1 MRFDFMSSSSI
12 RSLCQIAL
20 FAAIIAVCSQIQ
32 IPLTVPFTMQTFA
45 VFSALAILGGKN
57 GTISILIYIA
67 LGAIGVPV
75 FAGFSGGIGVL
86 FGTTGGYILGFLF
99 SGLLYWLITHFLG
112 TKLPVMIAA
121 MALGLI
127 VCYTFGTVWFIQ
139 VYTSKV
145 ESIGLMAALG
155 WCVFPF
161 ILPDCVKI
169 ALAILIAKRLPKRF
183 VYQSV
188 ATKKDAGYMEN
199 LILSC
204 HDCNHNKNSFWI
216 EKEEMDTLNPDGE
229 KIKNVFIRDDK
240 YYIRINDEFKEN
252 TTIEGFY
259 NKLCLGSELHRLDY
273 LIMNIIGLQRSCEDN
288 SDLYVGLGKILDT
301 IREKRNIM

>member
-1 MRFDFMSSSSI
+1 MTIKRGFYKI
-12 RSLCQIAL
+12 GACVRTATQITDMETLAMKEKKISTSTI
-20 FAAIIAVCSQIQ
+20 AIIA
-32 IPLTVPFTMQTFA
+32 LMAA
-45 VFSALAILGGKN
+45 VTCILGPLSLPIGPVPISLTTMVLYFTAVLLGWKK
-57 GTISILIYIA
+57 GTISCLLYLLIGLVGI
-67 LGAIGVPV
+67 PV

-183 VYQSV
+183 VYQGV
-188 ATKKDAGYMEN
+188 ATKKDAA
-199 LILSC
+199 
-204 HDCNHNKNSFWI
+204 
-216 EKEEMDTLNPDGE
+216 
-229 KIKNVFIRDDK
+229 V
-240 YYIRINDEFKEN
+240 
-252 TTIEGFY
+252 
-259 NKLCLGSELHRLDY
+259 
-273 LIMNIIGLQRSCEDN
+273 
-288 SDLYVGLGKILDT
+288 
-301 IREKRNIM
+301 

>member
-1 MRFDFMSSSSI
+1 MRFDSMSSSSI

-45 VFSALAILGGKN
+45 VFSALAILGG
-57 GTISILIYIA
+57 TISILIYIA
-67 LGAIGVPV
+67 LGAIGIPV

-161 ILPDCVKI
+161 IIPDLIKI

-183 VYQSV
+183 VYQGV
-188 ATKKDAGYMEN
+188 ATKKDAA
-199 LILSC
+199 
-204 HDCNHNKNSFWI
+204 
-216 EKEEMDTLNPDGE
+216 
-229 KIKNVFIRDDK
+229 V
-240 YYIRINDEFKEN
+240 
-252 TTIEGFY
+252 
-259 NKLCLGSELHRLDY
+259 
-273 LIMNIIGLQRSCEDN
+273 
-288 SDLYVGLGKILDT
+288 
-301 IREKRNIM
+301 

>member
-1 MRFDFMSSSSI
+1 MTEAKTNSKSKSNVL
-12 RSLCQIAL
+12 SLVYMAM
-20 FAAIIAVCSQIQ
+20 FVAIITVCAQIQ
-32 IPLTVPFTMQTFA
+32 IPMTVPFTLQTLGIFMAAAMLGWKRGLISVA
-45 VFSALAILGGKN
+45 VYVL
-57 GTISILIYIA
+57 

-183 VYQSV
+183 VYQGV
-188 ATKKDAGYMEN
+188 ATKKDAA
-199 LILSC
+199 
-204 HDCNHNKNSFWI
+204 
-216 EKEEMDTLNPDGE
+216 
-229 KIKNVFIRDDK
+229 V
-240 YYIRINDEFKEN
+240 
-252 TTIEGFY
+252 
-259 NKLCLGSELHRLDY
+259 
-273 LIMNIIGLQRSCEDN
+273 
-288 SDLYVGLGKILDT
+288 
-301 IREKRNIM
+301 

>member
-1 MRFDFMSSSSI
+1 MRFDSMSSSSI

-67 LGAIGVPV
+67 LGAIGIPV

-139 VYTSKV
+139 VYTV
-145 ESIGLMAALG
+145 YPAGLRK
-155 WCVFPF
+155 
-161 ILPDCVKI
+161 DCTGNSHCKAV
-169 ALAILIAKRLPKRF
+169 AKTVRLSGRCHKKRCSCINSAPIMGF
-183 VYQSV
+183 VPAFFADMVTVPTS
-188 ATKKDAGYMEN
+188 
-199 LILSC
+199 
-204 HDCNHNKNSFWI
+204 
-216 EKEEMDTLNPDGE
+216 P
-229 KIKNVFIRDDK
+229 
-240 YYIRINDEFKEN
+240 
-252 TTIEGFY
+252 
-259 NKLCLGSELHRLDY
+259 
-273 LIMNIIGLQRSCEDN
+273 NI
-288 SDLYVGLGKILDT
+288 
-301 IREKRNIM
+301 

>member
-1 MRFDFMSSSSI
+1 MSSSSI

-67 LGAIGVPV
+67 LGAIGIPV

-121 MALGLI
+121 MALSLVHSSLYQQGGIHWTDGCSGL
-127 VCYTFGTVWFIQ
+127 VCIPVYPAGLRKDCTGNSHCKAVAKTVRLSGRCYKKRCSCINSAPIMGF
-139 VYTSKV
+139 VPAFFADMVTVPTS
-145 ESIGLMAALG
+145 
-155 WCVFPF
+155 P
-161 ILPDCVKI
+161 
-169 ALAILIAKRLPKRF
+169 
-183 VYQSV
+183 
-188 ATKKDAGYMEN
+188 
-199 LILSC
+199 
-204 HDCNHNKNSFWI
+204 
-216 EKEEMDTLNPDGE
+216 
-229 KIKNVFIRDDK
+229 
-240 YYIRINDEFKEN
+240 
-252 TTIEGFY
+252 
-259 NKLCLGSELHRLDY
+259 
-273 LIMNIIGLQRSCEDN
+273 NI
-288 SDLYVGLGKILDT
+288 
-301 IREKRNIM
+301 

>member
-1 MRFDFMSSSSI
+1 MSSSSI

-45 VFSALAILGGKN
+45 VFSALAILSGKN

-67 LGAIGVPV
+67 LGAIGIPV

-99 SGLLYWLITHFLG
+99 SGLLYWLITRFLG

-127 VCYTFGTVWFIQ
+127 VCYAFGTVWFIQ

-155 WCVFPF
+155 WF

-183 VYQSV
+183 VYQGV
-188 ATKKDAGYMEN
+188 ATKKDAA
-199 LILSC
+199 
-204 HDCNHNKNSFWI
+204 
-216 EKEEMDTLNPDGE
+216 
-229 KIKNVFIRDDK
+229 V
-240 YYIRINDEFKEN
+240 
-252 TTIEGFY
+252 
-259 NKLCLGSELHRLDY
+259 
-273 LIMNIIGLQRSCEDN
+273 
-288 SDLYVGLGKILDT
+288 
-301 IREKRNIM
+301 

>member
-1 MRFDFMSSSSI
+1 MSETTNQNSNTKNRNKILSI
-12 RSLCQIAL
+12 VYIGISAALIA
-20 FAAIIAVCSQIQ
+20 ICSWIQ
-32 IPLTVPFTMQTFA
+32 IPLTVPITLQTMGVCLVSGLLGFKRGT
-45 VFSALAILGGKN
+45 LATLVYIL
-57 GTISILIYIA
+57 

-127 VCYTFGTVWFIQ
+127 VCYAVGTVWFIQ

-188 ATKKDAGYMEN
+188 ATKKDAA
-199 LILSC
+199 
-204 HDCNHNKNSFWI
+204 
-216 EKEEMDTLNPDGE
+216 
-229 KIKNVFIRDDK
+229 V
-240 YYIRINDEFKEN
+240 
-252 TTIEGFY
+252 
-259 NKLCLGSELHRLDY
+259 
-273 LIMNIIGLQRSCEDN
+273 
-288 SDLYVGLGKILDT
+288 
-301 IREKRNIM
+301 

>member
-1 MRFDFMSSSSI
+1 MRFDSMSSSSI

-67 LGAIGVPV
+67 LGAIGIPV

-86 FGTTGGYILGFLF
+86 FGTTGG
-99 SGLLYWLITHFLG
+99 FLG
-112 TKLPVMIAA
+112 TKLPVIIAA

-127 VCYTFGTVWFIQ
+127 VCYAFGTVWFIQ

-183 VYQSV
+183 VYQGV
-188 ATKKDAGYMEN
+188 ATKKDAA
-199 LILSC
+199 
-204 HDCNHNKNSFWI
+204 
-216 EKEEMDTLNPDGE
+216 
-229 KIKNVFIRDDK
+229 V
-240 YYIRINDEFKEN
+240 
-252 TTIEGFY
+252 
-259 NKLCLGSELHRLDY
+259 
-273 LIMNIIGLQRSCEDN
+273 
-288 SDLYVGLGKILDT
+288 
-301 IREKRNIM
+301 

>member
-1 MRFDFMSSSSI
+1 MSETTAAAESSKKKKKL
-12 RSLCQIAL
+12 RTVDIAYIGL
-20 FAAIIAVCSQIQ
+20 FAALIAVCAQIAV
-32 IPLTVPFTMQTFA
+32 PMTVSFTMQTFA

-188 ATKKDAGYMEN
+188 ATKKDAA
-199 LILSC
+199 
-204 HDCNHNKNSFWI
+204 
-216 EKEEMDTLNPDGE
+216 
-229 KIKNVFIRDDK
+229 V
-240 YYIRINDEFKEN
+240 
-252 TTIEGFY
+252 
-259 NKLCLGSELHRLDY
+259 
-273 LIMNIIGLQRSCEDN
+273 
-288 SDLYVGLGKILDT
+288 
-301 IREKRNIM
+301 